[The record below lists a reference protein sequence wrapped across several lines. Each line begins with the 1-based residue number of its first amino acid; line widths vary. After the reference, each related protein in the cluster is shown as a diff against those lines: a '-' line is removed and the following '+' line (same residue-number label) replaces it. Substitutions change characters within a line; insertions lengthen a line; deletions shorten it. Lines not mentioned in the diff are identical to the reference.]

1 MNCFKE
7 SVTGLDTGVED
18 FIRAN
23 APVALNMPA
32 ATYDQYFVGPWATER
47 EHEAKHRELTKSI
60 GESLRGKIWQ
70 CLALDQEVSLLHFN
84 FRTWLFLLFAVV
96 WHNPVQHQQGDNG

>member
-1 MNCFKE
+1 M
-7 SVTGLDTGVED
+7 TGLVTGVED

-23 APVALNMPA
+23 APVALNMPP

-60 GESLRGKIWQ
+60 GESLKGKIWH
-70 CLALDQEVSLLHFN
+70 CLAFYQEVNLFHFN
-84 FRTWLFLLFAVV
+84 LRT
-96 WHNPVQHQQGDNG
+96 